1 MPKQPIVSGRRER
14 RRQSLAAQ
22 VAYVIVCG
30 GMIVGL
36 AALTASGFMLPP
48 PPAPMAE
55 APPEGVPY
63 AKIQL
68 YSDRGEDVCRHIVFH
83 NDTGRFDEGGFARC
97 RGLIPDAML
106 VESAVST
113 RRTDAIARA
122 FKFR

>member
-36 AALTASGFMLPP
+36 AALTASGFMLP